1 MKFKV
6 CGMKYPEN
14 ILEVSQSLPNFMGF
28 IFWKQSARYFEG
40 DIPNLP
46 KTIKKVGVFVDEN
59 LEKVISTIEK
69 HQLDVVQLHGN
80 EPVDYCKKLK
90 EQHIEIIKV
99 FSVADNFDFDILKDF
114 EPFINYFLFD
124 TKGKLPG
131 GNGLAFDW
139 KILKNYKSEIPLFLS
154 GGIGIEDIESIKN
167 LDLPIY
173 GIDVNSRFETQP
185 GLKNIDLIQQLK
197 SKL

>member
-1 MKFKV
+1 MPLKWLFAST
-6 CGMKYPEN
+6 E
-14 ILEVSQSLPNFMGF
+14 
-28 IFWKQSARYFEG
+28 RFE
-40 DIPNLP
+40 
-46 KTIKKVGVFVDEN
+46 
-59 LEKVISTIEK
+59 
-69 HQLDVVQLHGN
+69 
-80 EPVDYCKKLK
+80 
-90 EQHIEIIKV
+90 
-99 FSVADNFDFDILKDF
+99 ILKDF